1 MKIISPSVEILTP
14 LDGAAVLR
22 HIAIDRYCQNRRRAE
37 NRELEEAILE
47 LSPAIWVPDSA
58 EGELKY
64 LLSDFLR
71 KLSEEDRR
79 LFMERYWYGHAVH
92 DLAKHYNLTPNA
104 VTKRLGRTREKL
116 RDYLNERGYGY
127 ETTNR

>member
-1 MKIISPSVEILTP
+1 MSIFATT
-14 LDGAAVLR
+14 
-22 HIAIDRYCQNRRRAE
+22 
-37 NRELEEAILE
+37 
-47 LSPAIWVPDSA
+47 PDSA

-79 LFMERYWYGHAVH
+79 LFMERYWHGYTVN
-92 DLAKHYNLTPNA
+92 DLAEHYGLTPNA
-104 VTKRLGRTREKL
+104 VTKRLGRTRERL
-116 RDYLNERGYGY
+116 RDYLNEKGYGY